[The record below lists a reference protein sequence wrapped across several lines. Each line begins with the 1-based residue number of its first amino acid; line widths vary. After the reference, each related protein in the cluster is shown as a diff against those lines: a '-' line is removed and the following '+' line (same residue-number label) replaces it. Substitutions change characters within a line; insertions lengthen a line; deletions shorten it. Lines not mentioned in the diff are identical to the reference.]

1 MHSLPPQVT
10 SRSSLSTT
18 YILSGVFDPSAKYM
32 PVGNWQN
39 TVYIRWI
46 AYRHT
51 NSKGLSFEGA
61 VVQKIQEKCKWKW
74 LKVKQLVEVLSGVF
88 LAKPM
93 QTLLNHQNMGPLN
106 LNSLEKIPHS
116 FSEAEKIEDYQ
127 DTAMPCMM
135 ATPMQIKEAKH
146 DFTQNT
152 KNSNPPLT
160 TDMITDLCS
169 ELIHRT
175 STGLK
180 RCLEKMMLDKVNY
193 TTPSP
198 LLYLSVT
205 SKPRNARSDHHS
217 QRPLQLYEI
226 INHRKHT
233 TQKPQN
239 GVEVSDEENDHFYYF
254 NGKIKRTMNHFGPAV

>member
-1 MHSLPPQVT
+1 
-10 SRSSLSTT
+10 
-18 YILSGVFDPSAKYM
+18 M

-51 NSKGLSFEGA
+51 NTKGLSFEGA

-74 LKVKQLVEVLSGVF
+74 LAVKQLVEILSGVF

-106 LNSLEKIPHS
+106 LNSLEKIPDS

-127 DTAMPCMM
+127 DTAMPCVM
-135 ATPMQIKEAKH
+135 ATTMQIKEAKH

-152 KNSNPPLT
+152 KNSKPPLT

-169 ELIHRT
+169 ALIHRT

-180 RCLEKMMLDKVNY
+180 RCLEKIILDKVNY
-193 TTPSP
+193 TSP

-205 SKPRNARSDHHS
+205 SKPRNVRSDDHS
-217 QRPLQLYEI
+217 QSPFQLYEI
-226 INHRKHT
+226 INHRKYT

-239 GVEVSDEENDHFYYF
+239 GVELSDEENDHFYYF
-254 NGKIKRTMNHFGPAV
+254 NGKIKRQGQFYQRKLDEFR